1 MTDEESMAR
10 QEVPGQRSSHRTLN
24 QAARLI
30 EPAASANQPSSGK
43 SVWVIELPVANNEY

>member
-10 QEVPGQRSSHRTLN
+10 QGVRDQRSLHRILN

-43 SVWVIELPVANNEY
+43 SVWIIELSIANDTC